1 MQLAA
6 KRFMRKLPFIGDW
19 HMFSVL
25 YSQAELER
33 LASEL
38 KTLQAEYNRFAAE
51 GPDVLEETRSAN
63 PRVSSELHILE
74 LVRYKARRLNAELN
88 YQKRVVDKARNHVE

>member
-1 MQLAA
+1 MQLAI
-6 KRFMRKLPFIGDW
+6 KRKMRKLPFIGDW

-33 LASEL
+33 LESEL
-38 KTLQAEYNRFAAE
+38 KSLQAEYDRLTAE

-63 PRVSSELHILE
+63 PRVTSELHIRE
-74 LVRYKARRLNAELN
+74 LILFKASRLKDQIGLKMLMLN
-88 YQKRVVDKARNHVE
+88 DAREHVE